1 MSVNDKVK
9 VLWKTKCH
17 WRDRPHWPKRKEMK
31 LAGDDAG
38 EEKELS
44 SLKPGDLVK
53 VKFCSRWY
61 DAEVCEPWEP
71 RQSKKGKYI

>member
-1 MSVNDKVK
+1 
-9 VLWKTKCH
+9 
-17 WRDRPHWPKRKEMK
+17 MK